1 MVNPLLCV
9 VLTPCKLCVHII
21 INSEPGERVHKP
33 AFSHFPWF
41 HSVSPFSSQVSAKG
55 GKAGAGRDKLA
66 HSRVTR
72 RRDGGQA
79 ALLPAM
85 AGAFWATCWGE
96 CRLHTQIQDL

>member
-9 VLTPCKLCVHII
+9 VLTPCTLCVHII

-55 GKAGAGRDKLA
+55 GKAGAGRDKVA

-72 RRDGGQA
+72 RRDGGRKPRYCQRWRE
-79 ALLPAM
+79 LFGPH
-85 AGAFWATCWGE
+85 AGVSVE
-96 CRLHTQIQDL
+96 YIH